1 MKPSIRYST
10 NATALPPTDSVF
22 PGLRIPSN
30 PMDQPPLCLAQCHPS
45 TRTLPRRDKGQV
57 HTVRPVVTTKNGK
70 RSSVGRIW
78 LPLGHQITSFMD
90 RNRKRFWQWAPT
102 RTDIVLYPS
111 VSGLCNDT
119 RGSASCPGV
128 VGGEEI
134 CYVDFFFLG

>member
-57 HTVRPVVTTKNGK
+57 HTVRPVVNTKNGPRWDGSGFHLVIK
-70 RSSVGRIW
+70 SRALWIVIENDFGS
-78 LPLGHQITSFMD
+78 GHPRALISFCIRVFPVYAM
-90 RNRKRFWQWAPT
+90 
-102 RTDIVLYPS
+102 I
-111 VSGLCNDT
+111 
-119 RGSASCPGV
+119 RGDLRAV